1 MVAKRTSRYRGP
13 VGSGN
18 PTGVNSSSACL
29 RTPREIHI
37 SDSVAYFTG
46 VAKSDRIGGDH
57 LDLLNR
63 GHTIPLGFGNSL
75 SRYPIK
81 LHQLTTR
88 VELFY
93 FVCRMKLVLSHDVGR
108 WSRILRVWEIVKN
121 KDLTPNAM
129 LFHWGSAIPK
139 KGFQKASPAQC

>member
-46 VAKSDRIGGDH
+46 VAKSVRIGGDH

-93 FVCRMKLVLSHDVGR
+93 FVCLVGLKAYFTEAHTISPGA
-108 WSRILRVWEIVKN
+108 SC
-121 KDLTPNAM
+121 
-129 LFHWGSAIPK
+129 G
-139 KGFQKASPAQC
+139 QKQRESMREEFGNS